1 MRTLYHPE
9 IYDDSKAVPS
19 YWEATAPA
27 AAFDETPLAGEDSCE
42 VAVIGGGY
50 TGLSAALHLAKDH
63 GVDVRLL
70 EAGHA
75 GWGASGRNGGFV
87 CFAAT
92 KLSIAQMTKRYGLEE
107 TQAFWRAQL
116 EGAELDAALIAEEE
130 IDCDKVGEGN
140 FEVAHAPNRLE
151 ELREHGKQLRELFG
165 IGTRVYS
172 REEFLEIGHDS
183 TEQFG
188 ALHVDAGFALHPLK
202 FARGLAAAAARRGA
216 KLHGHSRVVD
226 WRKEK
231 GRHVLTTASGARL
244 RAGKVVLATNGFS
257 RDGLH
262 PAFDSRFLPALSNI
276 LTTRPLSEAELAAQG
291 FKTRS
296 PICNSRTLLF
306 YYRRLPDDRI
316 LFGARGDTTGSP
328 EDGARFRA
336 WLERRFGEVF
346 PAWRDVE
353 FSHFWRGLVCLTPK
367 LTPAV
372 GRLEEDPSV
381 YYGYGYHANG
391 VNTAPWVGR
400 KLAWMIAASNSG
412 EAALPAVMAGRGG
425 RFPGGSFRLW
435 GLRAAYLYYRFQDS
449 R

>member
-1 MRTLYHPE
+1 MKTLYDAS

-19 YWEATAPA
+19 YWEASAPPA
-27 AAFDETPLAGEDSCE
+27 GFDETPLQGEESCE

-50 TGLSAALHLAKDH
+50 TGLSTALHLAKDH

-70 EAGHA
+70 EAGHC

-92 KLSIAQMTKRYGLEE
+92 KLSIGQMVKRYGLAE
-107 TQAFWRAQL
+107 TKAFWAAQL
-116 EGAELDAALIAEEE
+116 EGAELDAALIEEE
-130 IDCDKVGEGN
+130 GIDCDKVGRGN
-140 FEVAHAPNRLE
+140 FEVAHAANRLT
-151 ELREHGKQLRELFG
+151 ELREHGKELHDLFG
-165 IGTRVYS
+165 MITTVYS
-172 REEFLEIGHDS
+172 REEFLEIGHES

-216 KLHGHSRVVD
+216 KLHGHSKVVE

-231 GRHVLTTASGARL
+231 GRHLLTTEGGGRL
-244 RAGKVVLATNGFS
+244 RADKVVLATNGFS

-276 LTTRPLSEAELAAQG
+276 LTTRPLSDEELAAQG
-291 FKTRS
+291 WKTRN
-296 PICNSRTLLF
+296 PICNTRTLLF
-306 YYRRLPDDRI
+306 YYRLLPDNRL
-316 LFGARGDTTGSP
+316 LFGARGDTTGRPS
-328 EDGARFRA
+328 DGERFRR

-346 PAWRDVE
+346 PAWREIE

-372 GRLEEDPSV
+372 GKLEDDPSV

-412 EAALPAVMAGRGG
+412 EAALPAAMAGQGG
-425 RFPGGSFRLW
+425 RFPGGALRLW
-435 GLRAAYLYYRFQDS
+435 GLRAAYLYYRFQDA

>member
-1 MRTLYHPE
+1 MKTLYHPE
-9 IYDDSKAVPS
+9 IYDDSQPVPS
-19 YWEATAPA
+19 YWEASAPPPD
-27 AAFDETPLAGEDSCE
+27 FDETPLTGEESCE

-50 TGLSAALHLAKDH
+50 TGVSAALHLAKDH

-70 EAGHA
+70 EAGHV

-92 KLSIAQMTKRYGLEE
+92 KLSIGKMIKRYGLEE
-107 TQAFWRAQL
+107 TKAFWAAQL
-116 EGAELDAALIAEEE
+116 EGAALDAALIADEE
-130 IDCDKVGEGN
+130 IDCDKVGAGN
-140 FEVAHAPNRLE
+140 FDVAHAPNRLP
-151 ELREHGKQLRELFG
+151 ELRAHGQELSEFFG
-165 IGTRVYS
+165 IKTRLYS
-172 REEFLEIGHDS
+172 REEFLEIGHES

-202 FARGLAAAAARRGA
+202 FARGLGAAAARRGA
-216 KLHGHSRVVD
+216 RLHGHSKVVG

-231 GRHVLTTASGARL
+231 GRHVLTTESGARL
-244 RAGKVVLATNGFS
+244 RADKVVLATNGFS

-262 PAFDSRFLPALSNI
+262 PAFDSRFMPALSNI
-276 LTTRPLSEAELAAQG
+276 LTTRPLSEDELAAQG
-291 FKTRS
+291 FKARS
-296 PICNSRTLLF
+296 PICNTRTLLF

-316 LFGARGDTTGSP
+316 LFGARGDTTGRP
-328 EDGARFRA
+328 QDGARFRA

-346 PAWRDVE
+346 PAWKDIE

-372 GRLEEDPSV
+372 GQLEEDPSV
-381 YYGYGYHANG
+381 YFGYGYHANG

-412 EAALPAVMAGRGG
+412 EAALPAVMAGQSG
-425 RFPGGSFRLW
+425 RFPGGGQRLW
-435 GLRAAYLYYRFQDS
+435 GLRAAYLYYRFQDA